1 MPRPPQKLA
10 RLNAA
15 SMLAFVSGHAQQIFF
30 FLGFSGSGAG
40 LLENQDQMP
49 MFLQSVRLRT
59 E

>member
-1 MPRPPQKLA
+1 
-10 RLNAA
+10 
-15 SMLAFVSGHAQQIFF
+15 MLAFVSGHAQQIFF